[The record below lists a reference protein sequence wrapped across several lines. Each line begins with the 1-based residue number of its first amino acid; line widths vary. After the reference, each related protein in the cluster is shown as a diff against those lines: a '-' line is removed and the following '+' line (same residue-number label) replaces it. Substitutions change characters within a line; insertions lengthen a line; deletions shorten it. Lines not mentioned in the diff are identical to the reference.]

1 MDDFYPTP
9 SVPRRSGITFFCN
22 KNKIKAS
29 VSFKIVR
36 IWGVVVTSSPLNKI
50 GMALGTSLLAIVLST
65 AGYVSNV
72 AQNQDVLSAMHH
84 AFSTIPGVL
93 WVITAGVLLFYR
105 LDKKKYN
112 RIVNILKFRERNN
125 NVQS

>member
-1 MDDFYPTP
+1 
-9 SVPRRSGITFFCN
+9 
-22 KNKIKAS
+22 
-29 VSFKIVR
+29 
-36 IWGVVVTSSPLNKI
+36 
-50 GMALGTSLLAIVLST
+50 MALGTSLLAIVLST

-112 RIVNILKFRERNN
+112 RIVNILKYRERNN